1 MEFLLQH
8 YLYRLL
14 VRLLLDPDL
23 NFRRDS
29 PFEEVFGRLL
39 CWLLTEMFIFFKAVY
54 LLNINIKRRNYNLKI
69 ITIYKVFDIQIYLF
83 TKKYMWLYKYNIID
97 EKPMIVD
104 ISSLS
109 RVVFVSVVVQ
119 VDTWKLE
126 EVEGRLDISMQC
138 ITIQWK
144 VKCT

>member
-1 MEFLLQH
+1 M
-8 YLYRLL
+8 
-14 VRLLLDPDL
+14 
-23 NFRRDS
+23 
-29 PFEEVFGRLL
+29 
-39 CWLLTEMFIFFKAVY
+39 
-54 LLNINIKRRNYNLKI
+54 KI

-83 TKKYMWLYKYNIID
+83 TKIYMWLYKYNIID